1 MQAIFHSIK
10 KNLKGII
17 IIIFAAVL
25 TSIGQLF
32 WKLSYNTNIK
42 WLILGFI
49 CYGVGAV
56 CMIVAFRYGNLSV
69 LHPMLSTGYIF
80 ALILG
85 RVILKEQISL
95 TQIIAIIIIIIG
107 VTLIGGGDV

>member
-1 MQAIFHSIK
+1 MQAIFDSIK
-10 KNLKGII
+10 KNLKGIS
-17 IIIFAAVL
+17 IIIFAAML

-32 WKLSYNTNIK
+32 WKVSYNTNIK
-42 WLILGFI
+42 YLILGFI

-56 CMIVAFRYGNLSV
+56 CMIIAFRYGSLSV
-69 LHPMLSTGYIF
+69 LHPMLSFGYVF

-85 RVILKEQISL
+85 SVVLKEQISFL
-95 TQIIAIIIIIIG
+95 QVIAIIIIIIG